1 MLTLPIGRATESEP
15 GVRSVYLHPGQLV
28 VSTSPC
34 AISTILGS
42 CVAVCVWDEQA
53 GVGGMNHYLLPHFA
67 GRGASS
73 ARFGNVAT
81 ELLLSRLEDNGARRQ
96 GMRAKI
102 FGGANVLE
110 ALRGISGSLGRSNV
124 ELARKLLQEAGIPIV
139 AADVEGPRGRKL
151 VFRTDDGSAL
161 VRLLSGERHDVA

>member
-1 MLTLPIGRATESEP
+1 MLTLPIGRVAAAEAR
-15 GVRSVYLHPGQLV
+15 VRSVYLHPGQLV
-28 VSTSPC
+28 VSTTPSD
-34 AISTILGS
+34 ISTILGS

-81 ELLLSRLEDNGARRQ
+81 EMLLSRLEANGARRQ
-96 GMRAKI
+96 NMRAKL

-124 ELARKLLQEAGIPIV
+124 ELARKLLHEAGVPIV
-139 AADVEGPRGRKL
+139 AEDVEGPRGRKL

-161 VRLLSGERHDVA
+161 VRLLSGERHAIA